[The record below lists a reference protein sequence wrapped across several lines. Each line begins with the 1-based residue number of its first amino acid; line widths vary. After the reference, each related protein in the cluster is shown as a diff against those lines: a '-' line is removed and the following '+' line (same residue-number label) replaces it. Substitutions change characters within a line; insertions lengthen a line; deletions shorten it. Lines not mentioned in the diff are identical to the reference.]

1 MSDMSEKTADFV
13 KDLGDAARRNPVSA
27 ALIGM
32 GVLWLFTG
40 GKSAG
45 RAGDL
50 FRSTDLDRL
59 PGAAKDTLGNVG
71 SGAGSVRDAASSS
84 LATIREEGATTL
96 DGHGILY
103 LAEPVSFQ
111 AGVLGAA
118 DSAFRS
124 KVLKQFFFQHPTR
137 LNKQAAIDRL
147 V

>member
-1 MSDMSEKTADFV
+1 M
-13 KDLGDAARRNPVSA
+13 
-27 ALIGM
+27 
-32 GVLWLFTG
+32 
-40 GKSAG
+40 
-45 RAGDL
+45 
-50 FRSTDLDRL
+50 
-59 PGAAKDTLGNVG
+59 GNVG